1 MRTRIAL
8 DLKTIPDDDVRQA
21 ATKLVELQ
29 SAMTEISD
37 DPKSAELTSLLTRL
51 QESQQQLTSSVQ
63 QLTVQQ
69 TAAVN
74 SVIGYQTAMQRTD
87 AAPRYKSAFIRPL
100 VEFVNSLS
108 RAYQTL
114 ASKRAASV
122 AKRLVAEQGIEQ
134 DEYANIKQKIQ
145 ETSGRA
151 QQLATIVKRNEELIK
166 QLNDV
171 MTALGVAD
179 LLAAPQ
185 APTGVVVPEPV
196 PAQQPAAV
204 APEATEAPA
213 EPQA

>member
-1 MRTRIAL
+1 MRTRTAL
-8 DLKTIPDDDVRQA
+8 DLNTIPDDDVRQA

-29 SAMTEISD
+29 SALAEISD
-37 DPKSAELTSLLTRL
+37 DPKSAELQSLLARL

-63 QLTVQQ
+63 QLTTQQ
-69 TAAVN
+69 TTAVN

-108 RAYQTL
+108 RAYQIL
-114 ASKRAASV
+114 ASKRAASI
-122 AKRLVAEQGIEQ
+122 AKHLVAEQGIAQ

-151 QQLATIVKRNEELIK
+151 AALVAIVKRNEELIK

-171 MTALGVAD
+171 MSALGVAD
-179 LLAAPQ
+179 LLAPPQ
-185 APTGVVVPEPV
+185 APTGIVVPEPV
-196 PAQQPAAV
+196 PSQQPATI
-204 APEATEAPA
+204 APE
-213 EPQA
+213 EPQAEA